1 MDLHLHIFVKSL
13 KPDRKCTTATLY
25 KLRLIPKWEMWQETY
40 KDDGKV
46 KLHNTDTEGA
56 IESVHING
64 VSVLSGLNLE
74 KM

>member
-1 MDLHLHIFVKSL
+1 
-13 KPDRKCTTATLY
+13 
-25 KLRLIPKWEMWQETY
+25 MWQEAY

-46 KLHNTDTEGA
+46 KLHNKDTEGA